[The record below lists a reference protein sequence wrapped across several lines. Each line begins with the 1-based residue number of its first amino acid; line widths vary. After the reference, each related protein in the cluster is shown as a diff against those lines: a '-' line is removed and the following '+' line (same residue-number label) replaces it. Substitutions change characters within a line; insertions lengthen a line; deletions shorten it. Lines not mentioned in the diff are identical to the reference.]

1 MPLVLIKFNF
11 LVASFSTP
19 GKFDLDQSKQLTLL
33 PLTTPE
39 QQSEGQFA
47 APMEKPRPFV
57 VFKPGFAPKSEQ
69 QQQLQQQFAQEL
81 AQPKLVQQAQLIQH
95 QQPETKLIQT
105 NDQFFSLKHQQQTN
119 PLGSIT
125 TVQPL
130 APVKPLIPVQPL
142 HHFSTSFNDGDKFEW
157 TPAKPL
163 SAFVES
169 SFDQAQSTAYK
180 PGTSSHQAV
189 TPVTNTIGSMGLAQT
204 SFLKSN
210 LVHAKQPQVSS
221 VVTTINSEPTVV
233 LNSGAGNSGSSSSS
247 SIDTKAELQ
256 NQIKHILATSPN
268 LSEDSRVR
276 HRDAIMKAVVVGDSR
291 SSHHAATITETGE
304 MEPKSQAGMFNRFP
318 GFPQFHPK
326 SILFK
331 YPVVEEKPSS
341 SPVLAR
347 FQQVTPNAH
356 HHFSMSNIPSLL
368 PGFQTS
374 HVLNQQAQPAL
385 QLTEPAKPVHVQQL
399 LPTVEP
405 KYPSLFQQHQTVQPA
420 HPALSG
426 TAFFTPLKT
435 ESNRPSSTP
444 FINIDDNYPV
454 LNTPSK
460 VVPPSN
466 KISLGPGLLLSSDE
480 TGPSSTNVG
489 QSQAQA
495 TGQEN
500 KHFYISNS
508 QQSEPTHQQF
518 ALSGLKTST
527 NEPLSPSHQSTSQLF
542 SQYRPEA
549 SVSPKTTM
557 RANSEW
563 WKERALAESRYET
576 ISLLTNLPA

>member
-1 MPLVLIKFNF
+1 
-11 LVASFSTP
+11 
-19 GKFDLDQSKQLTLL
+19 
-33 PLTTPE
+33 
-39 QQSEGQFA
+39 
-47 APMEKPRPFV
+47 MEKPRPFV
-57 VFKPGFAPKSEQ
+57 VFKPGYAPKSEQ
-69 QQQLQQQFAQEL
+69 QQHLQQQFSQEL
-81 AQPKLVQQAQLIQH
+81 AQPKLVQQAQMIQH

-105 NDQFFSLKHQQQTN
+105 NDQFFSLKPNQQQQTN

-142 HHFSTSFNDGDKFEW
+142 HHFSTFNDADKFEW

-169 SFDQAQSTAYK
+169 SFDQAQPAAFK
-180 PGTSSHQAV
+180 QGTSSHQAV
-189 TPVTNTIGSMGLAQT
+189 TPMTNTIGSMGLAQS

-210 LVHAKQPQVSS
+210 LVNAKQPQVSS
-221 VVTTINSEPTVV
+221 VVTTINSEPTV
-233 LNSGAGNSGSSSSS
+233 LLSGNSGSSPSS

-304 MEPKSQAGMFNRFP
+304 MEPKPQGDMFNRFP

-331 YPVVEEKPSS
+331 YPIVEEKPTS

-347 FQQVTPNAH
+347 FQQATPNAH

-385 QLTEPAKPVHVQQL
+385 QLTEPAKPAHVPQL
-399 LPTVEP
+399 LSPTVEP
-405 KYPSLFQQHQTVQPA
+405 KYPSLFQQHQSVQQA
-420 HPALSG
+420 HPTLPG
-426 TAFFTPLKT
+426 FFTPLKT
-435 ESNRPSSTP
+435 ESNRPASTP

-460 VVPPSN
+460 IVPPSN

-480 TGPSSTNVG
+480 TGPSSSSVG

-495 TGQEN
+495 AEQEN
-500 KHFYISNS
+500 KHFFVSNN

-527 NEPLSPSHQSTSQLF
+527 SEPSSSSHPSTSQIF